1 MISYHNGLSVF
12 CPAARSPSRPLRHS
26 CSIKGQR
33 TDPLLCDFI
42 QSVGRKKDVNFLRH
56 QKDKDSKRQNMF
68 FLCLFLYLH
77 IFILFKTLCPTN
89 KTSKRKKVN
98 EKIEF
103 KISACSHVHK
113 TRRTIMLPKSIYSKM

>member
-26 CSIKGQR
+26 CSIIGQR

-56 QKDKDSKRQNMF
+56 QKDKDSKGQNLFVF
-68 FLCLFLYLH
+68 FVVFLY
-77 IFILFKTLCPTN
+77 IFIFVFDL
-89 KTSKRKKVN
+89 KRSAQLTRLLKEKKVN
-98 EKIEF
+98 
-103 KISACSHVHK
+103 
-113 TRRTIMLPKSIYSKM
+113 

>member
-12 CPAARSPSRPLRHS
+12 CRAARSPSRPLRHY
-26 CSIKGQR
+26 CSIIGQC

-56 QKDKDSKRQNMF
+56 QKDKDSKGQNMF
-68 FLCLFLYLH
+68 FFLFFLY
-77 IFILFKTLCPTN
+77 IFIFLFDL
-89 KTSKRKKVN
+89 KRSAQLTRLLKEKKVN

-103 KISACSHVHK
+103 KISADLL
-113 TRRTIMLPKSIYSKM
+113 T